1 MVYAHTEQEFT
12 ERWDAMKQKYENHLR
27 FPAYYLEDEIIRPYL
42 HKLIRC

>member
-27 FPAYYLEDEIIRPYL
+27 LSEYYLEDEIIRPYL